1 MSEKERSYTW
11 EDPMPHIEKGMGLSG
26 LDYMQKMIAGEMP
39 PPPISQTMGFELSEV
54 KEGRAVFTCIP
65 ADYHLNP
72 LGTIHG
78 GLACTL
84 LDSAMSC
91 AVHTTLPQGVAYTTL
106 QVNINFT
113 RAIRPDT
120 GKLYCEG
127 RVIHAGRQMAT
138 AEGTLRDENSKVY
151 AHGTTTCLIF
161 PIKKG

>member
-91 AVHTTLPQGVAYTTL
+91 AVHTTLPQGWLIQLCRSTSILLVRFALIRASYIVKVASFM
-106 QVNINFT
+106 QDD
-113 RAIRPDT
+113 RWQPQKA
-120 GKLYCEG
+120 
-127 RVIHAGRQMAT
+127 H
-138 AEGTLRDENSKVY
+138 Y
-151 AHGTTTCLIF
+151 AMKIVKSMHMGQRLV
-161 PIKKG
+161 